1 MVVVAGGPSAHHLG
15 FLALLDPAAGAKMHM
30 AKAYVV
36 CIVSMLAGAAV
47 VHNIYKP
54 DLVIVMSPCND
65 PHSKPRAL

>member
-1 MVVVAGGPSAHHLG
+1 MPQN
-15 FLALLDPAAGAKMHM
+15 FQF

-54 DLVIVMSPCND
+54 DLVPAC
-65 PHSKPRAL
+65 HAAQHPRARLATDHRYY